1 MPYYSYKAVR
11 PSGEVATGVMDAPSE
26 RDVVDRLR
34 DQSLMPISITAGTAA
49 AAPTTKAGKSSAPKQ
64 SLFASKKVTGDQ
76 VMSLTREMAT
86 LLRAGLPLD
95 RALETLIALAESP
108 PLIDLLQGI
117 RDEVRGGSALS
128 QALEKR
134 SDVFS
139 RFYINL
145 VRAGEA
151 GGALATV
158 LTRLADTM
166 ERNKELRE
174 SVKSA
179 MIYPSILVTFS
190 VVSIIAILVWLVP
203 QFEAM
208 FKQSGQPLPA
218 MTQAVV
224 VTGNFLKTWWWALLG
239 GIVFFVMSFRSMLKK
254 PEFRA
259 RWDAWVLR
267 RARLGDV
274 ISRSE
279 TARFART
286 LSTLLANGVTL
297 LSALNIT
304 KETVGNMKMS
314 GVLDGVIMELREG
327 RGFGRPLAA
336 TGVYPKLATQ
346 MIVVGEESGQ
356 LEEMLARVADI
367 YDREVQV
374 AIKRFLAILE
384 PAIILTLAAAIFVI
398 VLSVL
403 LGVYGMMDL
412 VDMG

>member
-1 MPYYSYKAVR
+1 MAYFSYKAVR
-11 PSGEVATGVMDAPSE
+11 AGGEVVTGMMDVPSE

-34 DQSLMPISITAGTAA
+34 DQSMMPISITAGASVAA
-49 AAPTTKAGKSSAPKQ
+49 AGRSGKSGAAKQ
-64 SLFASKKVTGDQ
+64 GGIFASKKVNNDQ
-76 VMSLTREMAT
+76 VMSFTRELAT

-95 RALETLIALAESP
+95 RALETLIALAEAP

-117 RDEVRGGSALS
+117 RDSVRGGKALS
-128 QALEKR
+128 QALENR

-151 GGALATV
+151 GGALAAV
-158 LTRLADTM
+158 LTRLAETM

-179 MIYPSILVTFS
+179 MIYPTILIMVAI
-190 VVSIIAILVWLVP
+190 VSAAVILVWVVP
-203 QFEAM
+203 QFETTFAR
-208 FKQSGQPLPA
+208 SGKALPM
-218 MTQAVV
+218 MTQIVV
-224 VTGNFLKTWWWALLG
+224 VVGNFVKDWWWAIMAGLVG
-239 GIVFFVMSFRSMLKK
+239 AVMVIKRMLAK
-254 PEFRA
+254 PNIRA
-259 RWDAWVLR
+259 RWDAWILR

-297 LSALNIT
+297 LTALGIT
-304 KETVGNMKMS
+304 RDTMTNMKMA

-327 RGFGRPLAA
+327 RGFGRPLAS

-356 LEEMLARVADI
+356 LEEMLGRVADI
-367 YDREVQV
+367 YDREVQT
-374 AIKRFLAILE
+374 AIKRFLAFLE
-384 PAIILTLAAAIFVI
+384 PLIILSLAGVIFFI
-398 VLSVL
+398 VLAIM
-403 LGVYGMMDL
+403 LGVIGMTD
-412 VDMG
+412 VVG